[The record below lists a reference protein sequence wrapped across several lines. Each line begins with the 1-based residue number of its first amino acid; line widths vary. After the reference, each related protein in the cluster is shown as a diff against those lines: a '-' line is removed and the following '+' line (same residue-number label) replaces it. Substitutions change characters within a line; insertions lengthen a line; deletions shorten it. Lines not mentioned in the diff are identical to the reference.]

1 MKILVTGGAGFIG
14 SHLVEGLLRAGHSVR
29 VLDNFSTG
37 RRANLAAVA
46 SDVEILEGDC
56 ADLARAGDAVHG
68 MDVVYHQAAIPSVT
82 RSVSD
87 PLLSHRSG
95 PTATLTMLT
104 AARDAGVGRFLY
116 AGSSSVYGDSPVL
129 PKREDMEPSPLSPYA
144 VGKLAGEHYVRAFAR
159 LFQIEALT
167 LRYFNVFGPR
177 QDGSSPYSGVI
188 SRFLVA
194 LTAHE
199 VPVIYGDGQ
208 QSRDFTYV
216 DNVVAANLLAL
227 RAPGIAGG
235 AVNVAGGRQVTLLE
249 LLGTLARLMGRSPV
263 AQHLAPRS
271 GDVRHSSADLGRAR
285 ELLGY
290 RSTVDFEAGLR
301 RTLDWHEATRRVA
314 VPLAS

>member
-37 RRANLAAVA
+37 RRSNLAEVA
-46 SDVEILEGDC
+46 SDVEVIEGDC
-56 ADLARAGDAVHG
+56 ADASRAAAAVHG
-68 MDVVYHQAAIPSVT
+68 MEAVYHQAALPSVA

-87 PLLSHRSG
+87 PMLSHRSG
-95 PTATLTMLT
+95 PTATLTVLT

-116 AGSSSVYGDSPVL
+116 AGSSSVYGDDPAL
-129 PKREDMEPSPLSPYA
+129 PKREDMMPRPLSPYA
-144 VGKLAGEHYVRAFAR
+144 VGKLAGEHYVRSFAR
-159 LFQIEALT
+159 LFGIEALT

-194 LTAHE
+194 LTADE
-199 VPVIYGDGQ
+199 IPVIYGDGL

-227 RAPGIAGG
+227 RALGIAGE

-249 LLGTLARLMGRSPV
+249 LLGSLARLAGRPPV
-263 AQHLAPRS
+263 AQHLGPRS
-271 GDVRHSSADLGRAR
+271 GDVLHSRADLGRAR

-290 RSTVDFEAGLR
+290 RTTVDLEEGLR
-301 RTLDWHEATRRVA
+301 RTLEWHAARRPPI
-314 VPLAS
+314 PLAS

>member
-14 SHLVEGLLRAGHSVR
+14 SHLVEGLLHAGHSVR

-56 ADLARAGDAVHG
+56 ADPACAVAAVG
-68 MDVVYHQAAIPSVT
+68 GRDVVYHQAALPSVA

-87 PLLSHRSG
+87 PLLSHRAG

-144 VGKLAGEHYVRAFAR
+144 VGKLTGEHYVRVFAR
-159 LFQIEALT
+159 LFGIETLT

-194 LTAHE
+194 LARDE
-199 VPVIYGDGQ
+199 APVIFGDGQ

-227 RAPGIAGG
+227 RAQGIAGE

-249 LLGTLARLMGRSPV
+249 LLATLARLAGRNPV
-263 AQHLAPRS
+263 AQHLTPRS
-271 GDVRHSSADLGRAR
+271 GDVRHSHADLNRAR

-290 RSTVDFEAGLR
+290 RATVDLEAGLR
-301 RTLDWHEATRRVA
+301 RTLEWHDAARHVA
-314 VPLAS
+314 VPIAS